1 MKAGCA
7 SKQLHS
13 VSFISS
19 QFLHLRWTLPCGRQ
33 KKLFPLSKMLLGL
46 AFVKNTFFCHR
57 IPQTCHSLIMMTNHF
72 HQKSRCAWHC
82 MDLVVD
88 GGTCNA
94 ILYDRKSKVMVY
106 KRYMILI
113 IWQGLKEKGCF
124 CVEYNS
130 GLSNGRGQA
139 CGFPNW
145 GHWSKG
151 CLEQVRQA
159 MPFVSI
165 SSCNSGN
172 IVLSMATLNLSSS
185 TYVSSGWPY
194 GLSAWFAVDRK
205 TQGEPNDFYH
215 RWT

>member
-1 MKAGCA
+1 
-7 SKQLHS
+7 
-13 VSFISS
+13 
-19 QFLHLRWTLPCGRQ
+19 
-33 KKLFPLSKMLLGL
+33 
-46 AFVKNTFFCHR
+46 
-57 IPQTCHSLIMMTNHF
+57 MTNHF

-113 IWQGLKEKGCF
+113 RQGLKEKGCF

-139 CGFPNW
+139 CGSPNW

-151 CLEQVRQA
+151 CLEQVREA

-172 IVLSMATLNLSSS
+172 IENSKCIKHGNIESLQLNICFKWMAIWLERL
-185 TYVSSGWPY
+185 VCCGQED
-194 GLSAWFAVDRK
+194 A
-205 TQGEPNDFYH
+205 
-215 RWT
+215 RWTEWLLPQVNLGYWWEGKTNLIPLQ